1 MLEQWRNQTNL
12 ISVVFALMLFL
23 SPWLLGFSYTTAG
36 LNAWAAGLLLGL
48 VSIVAVLS
56 YSEWEEWVD
65 LALGVWILA
74 APWALNFADSAATK
88 VHVMIGLIVTALAI
102 VELWKEHH
110 APAVGELKLLR
121 SPRGR

>member
-23 SPWLLGFSYTTAG
+23 SPWLLGFSYTAAG
-36 LNAWAAGLLLGL
+36 LNAWASGLLLGL

-65 LALGVWILA
+65 LALGAWILG
-74 APWALNFADSAATK
+74 APWVLNFPADSAATK
-88 VHVMIGLIVTALAI
+88 VHVMIGLIVTLLAV

-110 APAVGELKLLR
+110 RAPEPHRDVRLSR
-121 SPRGR
+121 